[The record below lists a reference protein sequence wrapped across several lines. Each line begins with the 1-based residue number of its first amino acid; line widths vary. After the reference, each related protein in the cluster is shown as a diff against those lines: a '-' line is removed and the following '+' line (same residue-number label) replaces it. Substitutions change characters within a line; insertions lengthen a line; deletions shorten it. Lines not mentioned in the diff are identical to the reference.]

1 MTWFLMVVAGFGC
14 MVLMR
19 WTNPKLDAVLIRLA
33 AACFIGAGL
42 IGVNGWLGE
51 ILRSV
56 TGWLTHTT
64 DQLGAA
70 ALGTVVVWIVAL
82 LLGATWVCAMLP
94 HKAASVR
101 FPDWLIVGGI
111 FLPSLMTGV
120 PGPLGD
126 GLRTAMEM
134 AGNAA
139 TQLVGS
145 LLGVA

>member
-19 WTNPKLDAVLIRLA
+19 WTGDRLDAVLIRLA
-33 AACFIGAGL
+33 AACFVGAGL

-51 ILRSV
+51 LIRSV

-64 DQLGAA
+64 DQLGTAV
-70 ALGTVVVWIVAL
+70 LGTAVVWIVAL
-82 LLGATWVCAMLP
+82 GLGVTWVCSMLP
-94 HKAASVR
+94 HKWVSIR
-101 FPDWLIVGGI
+101 FPDWLIIGGL

-120 PGPLGD
+120 PGRLGD

-145 LLGVA
+145 LLGGA